1 MNLSTK
7 IAWRNVWRHKSKSL
21 IIGVILFL
29 GAFLMTLG
37 NAVVA
42 GMETGLEKNLK
53 GTFTGDIIV
62 ISDKEEKDAIFADI
76 TGATRELI
84 PNYFDVLEVIKENKS
99 VDKTLS
105 MAFGM
110 NFLLSDTADL
120 VPVGVIGV
128 DIKEFIDFYGD
139 QYSIIEGR
147 MLEEKETGI
156 LVGNI
161 SRRNVINGGDY
172 WILPKGGKVI
182 PENLSDLAKEYGDN
196 LSTTD
201 ELVIMGSNMDGG
213 SLDIRVPVVGVY
225 KLKSLDRLLGDNL
238 ILDIDSY
245 RSANGLVTGDAV
257 AEISDELQAK
267 LDNDLNF
274 DDDFIVEASDEVSFE
289 DLESTFAES
298 STEEV
303 KAVNDSGAYNV
314 ISIKLAK
321 GINEK
326 EAIAELNNLFKE
338 KGLQVR
344 AISWDKS
351 LGFIG
356 QIALFIRAALIIFVS
371 FIFFVAIIVI
381 MNTLSMTAMERVSE
395 IGMMR
400 AVGGQKSF
408 LRSMFVK
415 ETAYLSFFFGG
426 IGIISGIVLSLILQ
440 MLKLETQ
447 NEFLQLAYGGDYLN
461 PIVRIG
467 DLFLGIIQLG
477 IVTLLSLLYPI
488 KLVGKITPLDAISR
502 D

>member
-1 MNLSTK
+1 
-7 IAWRNVWRHKSKSL
+7 
-21 IIGVILFL
+21 
-29 GAFLMTLG
+29 MTLG
-37 NAVVA
+37 NAIVA

-53 GTFTGDIIV
+53 GTFTGDIII

-84 PNYFDVLEVIKENKS
+84 PNYFDVIKTIKENKD
-99 VDKTLS
+99 VEKTLS

-110 NFLLSDTADL
+110 NFLLSETADL

-128 DIKEFIDFYGD
+128 DLKEFKEFYGD
-139 QYSIIEGR
+139 QYLILEGR
-147 MLEEKETGI
+147 MLEEGEKGI

-161 SRRNVINGGDY
+161 SRRNVINAGDY
-172 WILPKGGKVI
+172 WILPKGGEVI
-182 PENLSDLAKEYGDN
+182 PANLSDLAKEYGDK
-196 LSTTD
+196 LTTTD

-213 SLDIRVPVVGVY
+213 SLDIRVPVIGVY

-257 AEISDELQAK
+257 ADISDELQAK
-267 LDNDLNF
+267 LDNELSF
-274 DDDFIVEASDEVSFE
+274 EDDFIVETSEEVSFD
-289 DLESTFAES
+289 DLESSFAEDK
-298 STEEV
+298 TEDA
-303 KAVNDSGAYNV
+303 KIVNDSGAYNIV
-314 ISIKLAK
+314 SIKVAK
-321 GINEK
+321 GANEK
-326 EAIAELNNLFKE
+326 EVLAQLNRTFKE
-338 KGLQVR
+338 KGLEVR
-344 AISWDKS
+344 AITWDKS

-356 QIALFIRAALIIFVS
+356 QIALFIRAALIVFVS

-426 IGIISGIVLSLILQ
+426 IGILAGIALSLILQ

-461 PIVRIG
+461 PIIRIG
-467 DLFLGIIQLG
+467 DLLLGMIQLG